1 MQIRD
6 EHDNTSED
14 YIVQDNKKTRV
25 AVTIII
31 VCLAVII
38 GAIAI
43 SGLFLGENSWNV
55 TFIFIYL

>member
-43 SGLFLGENSWNV
+43 SGLFLGENS
-55 TFIFIYL
+55 